1 MDQLK
6 KLYASIPPKQRF
18 LILFLALA
26 GGAAVV
32 AFSNW
37 QKERGFRP
45 LYNSLAAEDAAAI
58 TQKLKETGVEYR
70 LAENGTAILVPS
82 EKVAQVRLDMAGAGL
97 PKSGRIGFELF
108 DKTNFGVTD
117 FAEHINYR
125 RALEGEL
132 ERSVMSL
139 SEVEQAR
146 VHVTFAKESIFVESR
161 QAAKASVMVRL
172 RAGAQLAPQNVIAIT
187 HLVASAV
194 EGLAPES
201 ISVLDMRGNLLSRA
215 KKIATGDSGEPSD
228 AMIEFQ
234 HKIERDLTG
243 KIVSTLEPVL
253 GPDKFRVAVSV
264 DCDFR
269 SGEQSEETYDPQRT
283 VIVNSQKTQDESG
296 TGTAAGIP
304 GTASNLPRPE
314 STPAKSAAGYSRRT
328 ENVSYQASRTVRRM
342 KLPQGTVTRQS
353 VSVLVDHAVRW
364 DGKPGQLQ
372 RVLVPPAPEK
382 LKTIRDLVAGVV
394 GLKQDRGDQ
403 LIVESLAF
411 EGTSNAEP
419 PGSQAPAG
427 PVSSKEPASWLDKIK
442 TDPKIWAGGAVALAV
457 AVFVIFRLFKSNR
470 QKAPHPTAASELPAP
485 AKQPSG
491 EAERHISGES
501 RGGPPNLEAGGQR
514 RLPAAGT
521 PGVEALA
528 TQLRE
533 AVQKDPDLYAEV
545 MHEWL
550 AAERSR

>member
-6 KLYASIPPKQRF
+6 KLYTSIPPRQRF
-18 LILFLALA
+18 FILFLALA
-26 GGAAVV
+26 GGAAVI

-45 LYNSLAAEDAAAI
+45 LYNSLAPEDAAAV

-70 LAENGTAILVPS
+70 LSESGTAILVPV

-125 RALEGEL
+125 RAIEGEL

-146 VHVTFAKESIFVESR
+146 VHVTFAKESIFLESR

-172 RAGAQLAPQNVIAIT
+172 RAGARLAPQNVMAIT

-215 KKIATGDSGEPSD
+215 KKIATGDSTEPSD

-234 HKIERDLTG
+234 QKIERDLAA
-243 KIVSTLEPVL
+243 KIAATLDPLL
-253 GPDKFRVAVSV
+253 GPDKFRATVSV

-283 VIVNSQKTQDESG
+283 VIVSSQKSQDESG
-296 TGTAAGIP
+296 SGTAAGIP

-314 STPAKSAAGYSRRT
+314 SSPAKAATGFSRKT
-328 ENVSYQASRTVRRM
+328 ENLSYQASRTVRRM

-364 DGKPGQLQ
+364 EGKPGQLQ
-372 RVLVPPAPEK
+372 KVVVPPTPER
-382 LKTIRDLVAGVV
+382 LKTIRELVAGVV

-419 PGSQAPAG
+419 PGAQVPSA
-427 PVSSKEPASWLDKIK
+427 PVSSQEPASWLDKIK
-442 TDPKIWAGGAVALAV
+442 ADPKIGVGAGIALV
-457 AVFVIFRLFKSNR
+457 VIVFVAIRFLKTKR
-470 QKAPHPTAASELPAP
+470 QTPQPTAASELPASG
-485 AKQPSG
+485 KQPAGDLDRQVTGDARSG
-491 EAERHISGES
+491 SPGLDAS
-501 RGGPPNLEAGGQR
+501 GQR
-514 RLPAAGT
+514 RLPAVTT
-521 PGVEALA
+521 PGVEVLA

-550 AAERSR
+550 AAERGR